1 LFAIRPK
8 NLRLA
13 PLFDAAIL
21 SAVPLSQQNLTAMLE
36 FLGDL
41 LLGIHIIAGA
51 STLVTGP
58 IAIFYNFKDTHKHR
72 MVGKVFYYAMLI
84 VAVSAIISFF
94 KHPDKVFFQFLLGIS
109 FLVLAGIFRGV
120 RSIFLMKGGRVTPF
134 DWGYTVLLGLNAVFM
149 LGMSAWH
156 LVAGTMIAFPILFG
170 VFGLM
175 CASDTWVNW
184 KSFSN
189 PSALH
194 PLDWMQLH
202 LSTMLGAFIASTTAF
217 TVNAAHFLPW
227 WAQWFGP
234 TLLLVPLQFY
244 FGKKVKT
251 LREKARAKNLAG

>member
-1 LFAIRPK
+1 
-8 NLRLA
+8 
-13 PLFDAAIL
+13 
-21 SAVPLSQQNLTAMLE
+21 MLE
-36 FLGDL
+36 FIGDL
-41 LLGIHIIAGA
+41 LLSIHIIAGA

-58 IAIFYNFKDTHKHR
+58 IAIFYNFRDVRKHR
-72 MVGKVFYYAMLI
+72 IVGKVFYYSMLI

-120 RSIFLMKGGRVTPF
+120 RSIFLMKGGKVIAF
-134 DWGYTVLLGLNAVFM
+134 DWAYTVLIGLNAVFM

-156 LVAGTMIAFPILFG
+156 WIGGTMIAFPILFG

-175 CASDTWVNW
+175 SASDTRINW
-184 KSFSN
+184 KAFSN
-189 PSALH
+189 PMAMH
-194 PLDWMQLH
+194 RLDWMQLH
-202 LSTMLGAFIASTTAF
+202 LATMIGAFIASTTAF

-244 FGKKVKT
+244 FGRKVKAM
-251 LREKARAKNLAG
+251 RQKAIVQEG